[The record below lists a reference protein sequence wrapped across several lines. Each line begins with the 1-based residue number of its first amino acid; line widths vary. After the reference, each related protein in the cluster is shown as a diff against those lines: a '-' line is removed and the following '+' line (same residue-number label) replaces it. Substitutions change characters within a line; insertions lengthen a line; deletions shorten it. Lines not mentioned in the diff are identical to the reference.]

1 MKKLTRKQQTDLRDA
16 VKRYM
21 GGCKVWFNN
30 RTEYYNY
37 IDYLGYTD
45 EMLAIIE
52 EHGFNPDSPTDYAA
66 FRDLCATYNIKFEFY
81 ANLEQWQNRGK

>member
-16 VKRYM
+16 VERYI
-21 GGCKVWFNN
+21 GGCEVWFKN

-45 EMLAIIE
+45 EMLAIIV

-66 FRDLCATYNIKFEFY
+66 FCDLCANHNIKFEFY
-81 ANLEQWQNRGK
+81 SSLEQWQNRGK